1 MDHVCCHHHRYL
13 DQGSYFVGHLLE
25 SSLGCRQGGLQAS
38 AGERGHMEEV
48 FEGSCMEEVFEGRC
62 MGEVFEGGCMEV
74 VFEGGRMEEM
84 FERGCREEVYDE
96 RCEVEEN
103 CNFAVD
109 MDPVLQKFVGL
120 D

>member
-1 MDHVCCHHHRYL
+1 
-13 DQGSYFVGHLLE
+13 
-25 SSLGCRQGGLQAS
+25 
-38 AGERGHMEEV
+38 MEL
-48 FEGSCMEEVFEGRC
+48 
-62 MGEVFEGGCMEV
+62 

-84 FERGCREEVYDE
+84 FERGCMEEVFEGCCIEEVYDE